1 MMATTRAWACCTI
14 ALSLAGVLAG
24 DADAGAAERAGPSG
38 DWVKAGMYD
47 LRVKSVVRCAGATD
61 AGQHQLGVELEIRSH
76 VRPLFVAPRDA
87 ALWDGGV
94 AFPAARPGTVPGCR
108 PALRPSNLRR
118 GGRASGFVVF
128 ALPERT
134 GALVLHYAPTRWG
147 GSERVQVPITPP
159 R

>member
-1 MMATTRAWACCTI
+1 MMMTARACGTI
-14 ALSLAGVLAG
+14 ALSLAGLLAG
-24 DADAGAAERAGPSG
+24 YGDAGAAERASLSG
-38 DWVKAGMYD
+38 SWIKAGMYD
-47 LRVKSVVRCAGATD
+47 LRVKSVVRCAGL
-61 AGQHQLGVELEIRSH
+61 HRLGVELEIRSH

-94 AFPAARPGTVPGCR
+94 AFPAAPPGLISGCR

-128 ALPERT
+128 ALPPRT

-147 GSERVQVPITPP
+147 GSERVQIPITPP